1 MKNIYQKVSK
11 ILYLNKKLKNKML
24 YEYIHNNKY
33 IHYIMEVLSTDI
45 IVYLVESFLGD
56 FVKTQLMAINKGYYS
71 LRFKFTFNNV
81 IDFKLV
87 NHLDYY
93 NNFTNLIIK
102 DINIILPKKIKYL
115 NFDYDFNQLIE
126 GYIPSSVTHL
136 TFYGDNKRELYEK
149 DIPKSI
155 KNTTFN

>member
-1 MKNIYQKVSK
+1 
-11 ILYLNKKLKNKML
+11 
-24 YEYIHNNKY
+24 
-33 IHYIMEVLSTDI
+33 MEVLSTDI

-115 NFDYDFNQLIE
+115 NFDYDFNQSIK
-126 GYIPSSVTHL
+126 GCIPNSVTHL
-136 TFYGDNKRELYEK
+136 TFGDFFDQPIESCISNSVTHLTFGNDFNQPIEGC
-149 DIPKSI
+149 IPNSV
-155 KNTTFN
+155 THLTFGDKFD